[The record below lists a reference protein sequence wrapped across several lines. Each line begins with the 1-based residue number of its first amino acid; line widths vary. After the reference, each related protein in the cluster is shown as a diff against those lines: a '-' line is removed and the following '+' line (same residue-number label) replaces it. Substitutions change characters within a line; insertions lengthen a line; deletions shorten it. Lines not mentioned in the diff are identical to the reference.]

1 MRAENKY
8 GIYPTWSDML
18 ALLGVFVAATVLC
31 NVLGVLLVRAGS
43 VSEGFS
49 AFVCYGVQ
57 FAVTILYALW
67 VRRHRTARGTK
78 LLRFGVRRVDPA
90 VVLWGLVMTI
100 ATSLVVEPLVDWM
113 PEGML
118 ELLNRQ
124 MGLGGWMMLTSIVLA
139 PVLEEILFR
148 GIVQDSLTEKLGP
161 LRGILIGTCVF
172 GIVHI
177 IPQQVINAFFVG
189 IVLGFIYYRSG
200 SLVPVILIHMINNAI
215 SYFSWVLSGERIVS
229 TRQMIGNDTI
239 YYIVYA
245 LACAVFVVALITIV
259 RTLSRDKAG
268 RFVGSADREEAT
280 GREKV
285 SSSDDNIN
293 GL

>member
-1 MRAENKY
+1 MRAESKY

-31 NVLGVLLVRAGS
+31 NMLGVLLVRTGS

-90 VVLWGLVMTI
+90 IVLWGLVMTI

-139 PVLEEILFR
+139 PFWRKFFPGYRAGLADRKARPAAGHFDRGLRFR
-148 GIVQDSLTEKLGP
+148 NRAYHTAAGNQ
-161 LRGILIGTCVF
+161 C
-172 GIVHI
+172 
-177 IPQQVINAFFVG
+177 FFVG

>member
-1 MRAENKY
+1 MRAESKY

-31 NVLGVLLVRAGS
+31 NMLGVLLVRTGS

-124 MGLGGWMMLTSIVLA
+124 MGLG
-139 PVLEEILFR
+139 EEILFR

-161 LRGILIGTCVF
+161 LRGILIGACVF

-229 TRQMIGNDTI
+229 TRQMIGNDTV

-268 RFVGSADREEAT
+268 RSVGSSDREEAA
-280 GREKV
+280 GGEKV
-285 SSSDDNIN
+285 STTDDNIN

>member
-1 MRAENKY
+1 MRAESKY

-31 NVLGVLLVRAGS
+31 NMLGVLLVRTGS

-100 ATSLVVEPLVDWM
+100 ATSLVVEPL
-113 PEGML
+113 
-118 ELLNRQ
+118 
-124 MGLGGWMMLTSIVLA
+124 GGWMMLTSIVLA

-161 LRGILIGTCVF
+161 LRGILIGACVF

-229 TRQMIGNDTI
+229 TRQMIGNDTV

-268 RFVGSADREEAT
+268 RSVGSSDREEAA
-280 GREKV
+280 GGEKV
-285 SSSDDNIN
+285 STTDDNIN

>member
-1 MRAENKY
+1 M
-8 GIYPTWSDML
+8 
-18 ALLGVFVAATVLC
+18 
-31 NVLGVLLVRAGS
+31 LGVLLVRTGS

-67 VRRHRTARGTK
+67 VRRHRTARGPSASFRSPTG
-78 LLRFGVRRVDPA
+78 RSA

-124 MGLGGWMMLTSIVLA
+124 VGLGGWRLLTSIVLA

-161 LRGILIGTCVF
+161 LRGILIGACVF

-268 RFVGSADREEAT
+268 RFGRLGRPRGSDRKGESFL
-280 GREKV
+280 V
-285 SSSDDNIN
+285 
-293 GL
+293 

>member
-1 MRAENKY
+1 M
-8 GIYPTWSDML
+8 
-18 ALLGVFVAATVLC
+18 
-31 NVLGVLLVRAGS
+31 
-43 VSEGFS
+43 
-49 AFVCYGVQ
+49 
-57 FAVTILYALW
+57 
-67 VRRHRTARGTK
+67 
-78 LLRFGVRRVDPA
+78 
-90 VVLWGLVMTI
+90 
-100 ATSLVVEPLVDWM
+100 
-113 PEGML
+113 
-118 ELLNRQ
+118 
-124 MGLGGWMMLTSIVLA
+124 
-139 PVLEEILFR
+139 
-148 GIVQDSLTEKLGP
+148 
-161 LRGILIGTCVF
+161 
-172 GIVHI
+172 
-177 IPQQVINAFFVG
+177 
-189 IVLGFIYYRSG
+189 LGFIYYRSG

-229 TRQMIGNDTI
+229 TRQIIGNDTI

>member
-1 MRAENKY
+1 MRAESKY

-31 NVLGVLLVRAGS
+31 NMLGVLLVRTGS

-100 ATSLVVEPLVDWM
+100 ATSLVVEPLVNWM

-161 LRGILIGTCVF
+161 LRGILIGGLRFRNRAYHTAAGNQCLFRRNRARVHLLSFRIAGAGHSDPYDQQCHLVF
-172 GIVHI
+172 FMG
-177 IPQQVINAFFVG
+177 A
-189 IVLGFIYYRSG
+189 
-200 SLVPVILIHMINNAI
+200 
-215 SYFSWVLSGERIVS
+215 ER
-229 TRQMIGNDTI
+229 G
-239 YYIVYA
+239 
-245 LACAVFVVALITIV
+245 
-259 RTLSRDKAG
+259 
-268 RFVGSADREEAT
+268 ADR
-280 GREKV
+280 V
-285 SSSDDNIN
+285 DPPDDR
-293 GL
+293 

>member
-1 MRAENKY
+1 MRAESKY

-31 NVLGVLLVRAGS
+31 NMLGVLLVRTGS

-67 VRRHRTARGTK
+67 VRRLRTARGTK

-90 VVLWGLVMTI
+90 VVLWG
-100 ATSLVVEPLVDWM
+100 
-113 PEGML
+113 
-118 ELLNRQ
+118 
-124 MGLGGWMMLTSIVLA
+124 
-139 PVLEEILFR
+139 
-148 GIVQDSLTEKLGP
+148 IVQDSLTEKLGP
-161 LRGILIGTCVF
+161 LRGILIGACVF

>member
-1 MRAENKY
+1 MRAESKY

-31 NVLGVLLVRAGS
+31 NMLGVLLVRTGS

-100 ATSLVVEPLVDWM
+100 ATSFVVEPLVDWM

-118 ELLNRQ
+118 EL
-124 MGLGGWMMLTSIVLA
+124 A
-139 PVLEEILFR
+139 
-148 GIVQDSLTEKLGP
+148 
-161 LRGILIGTCVF
+161 
-172 GIVHI
+172 
-177 IPQQVINAFFVG
+177 
-189 IVLGFIYYRSG
+189 
-200 SLVPVILIHMINNAI
+200 
-215 SYFSWVLSGERIVS
+215 
-229 TRQMIGNDTI
+229 
-239 YYIVYA
+239 
-245 LACAVFVVALITIV
+245 
-259 RTLSRDKAG
+259 
-268 RFVGSADREEAT
+268 
-280 GREKV
+280 
-285 SSSDDNIN
+285 
-293 GL
+293 

>member
-1 MRAENKY
+1 VGTRDDDRY
-8 GIYPTWSDML
+8 L
-18 ALLGVFVAATVLC
+18 A
-31 NVLGVLLVRAGS
+31 
-43 VSEGFS
+43 
-49 AFVCYGVQ
+49 
-57 FAVTILYALW
+57 
-67 VRRHRTARGTK
+67 
-78 LLRFGVRRVDPA
+78 
-90 VVLWGLVMTI
+90 
-100 ATSLVVEPLVDWM
+100 EPLVDWM

-161 LRGILIGTCVF
+161 LRGILIGACVF

>member
-1 MRAENKY
+1 
-8 GIYPTWSDML
+8 
-18 ALLGVFVAATVLC
+18 
-31 NVLGVLLVRAGS
+31 
-43 VSEGFS
+43 
-49 AFVCYGVQ
+49 
-57 FAVTILYALW
+57 
-67 VRRHRTARGTK
+67 
-78 LLRFGVRRVDPA
+78 
-90 VVLWGLVMTI
+90 MTI

-161 LRGILIGTCVF
+161 LRGILIGACVF

-215 SYFSWVLSGERIVS
+215 SYFSWVLSG
-229 TRQMIGNDTI
+229 G
-239 YYIVYA
+239 
-245 LACAVFVVALITIV
+245 
-259 RTLSRDKAG
+259 
-268 RFVGSADREEAT
+268 ADR
-280 GREKV
+280 V
-285 SSSDDNIN
+285 DPPDDR
-293 GL
+293 

>member
-1 MRAENKY
+1 
-8 GIYPTWSDML
+8 
-18 ALLGVFVAATVLC
+18 
-31 NVLGVLLVRAGS
+31 
-43 VSEGFS
+43 
-49 AFVCYGVQ
+49 
-57 FAVTILYALW
+57 
-67 VRRHRTARGTK
+67 
-78 LLRFGVRRVDPA
+78 
-90 VVLWGLVMTI
+90 
-100 ATSLVVEPLVDWM
+100 M

-161 LRGILIGTCVF
+161 LRGILIGACVF

>member
-1 MRAENKY
+1 M
-8 GIYPTWSDML
+8 
-18 ALLGVFVAATVLC
+18 
-31 NVLGVLLVRAGS
+31 
-43 VSEGFS
+43 
-49 AFVCYGVQ
+49 
-57 FAVTILYALW
+57 
-67 VRRHRTARGTK
+67 
-78 LLRFGVRRVDPA
+78 
-90 VVLWGLVMTI
+90 
-100 ATSLVVEPLVDWM
+100 VEPLVDWM

-161 LRGILIGTCVF
+161 LRGTLIGACVF

-229 TRQMIGNDTI
+229 
-239 YYIVYA
+239 A

>member
-1 MRAENKY
+1 MRAESKY

-31 NVLGVLLVRAGS
+31 NMLGVLLVRTGS

-161 LRGILIGTCVF
+161 LRGILIGACV
-172 GIVHI
+172 
-177 IPQQVINAFFVG
+177 
-189 IVLGFIYYRSG
+189 
-200 SLVPVILIHMINNAI
+200 
-215 SYFSWVLSGERIVS
+215 
-229 TRQMIGNDTI
+229 
-239 YYIVYA
+239 
-245 LACAVFVVALITIV
+245 
-259 RTLSRDKAG
+259 
-268 RFVGSADREEAT
+268 T
-280 GREKV
+280 G
-285 SSSDDNIN
+285 
-293 GL
+293 